1 MMKHI
6 FIALLLTLVS
16 FPGLAMKKAKASEFD
31 QTFVTHEQF
40 VMMSAQDK
48 KLIVIKMMEF
58 MSSAEGRAKIQEV
71 VEKGTPEQKAKWQRI
86 VKVISTLFITEAHAQ
101 DPFKKYSSDYQSV
114 LKGSSIHETRRCVY
128 GGWIS
133 ETRKVDGKTICTHPS
148 NLSQGGKNLVA
159 YKNSAN
165 CKAPNKIACNPVIYG
180 FDTGSTPLC
189 ADATPIMHN
198 SSLQCMQLA
207 LTKGD
212 STKRLEL
219 IAENLAN
226 NKEVFHDVMEFIFYS
241 CACSTKDAGNKVIVN
256 EDYQDYMRP
265 HRTCYGLLNQM
276 RTVLSNTKC
285 SPIKTE
291 ENFETIVGFLN
302 SLQSKL
308 GGDFEKTAFDMTKNK
323 NTTTGNIKKIAMDGQ
338 YSAALDEVYNKDAKT
353 VAFCKEYSKGD
364 DEGGGGET
372 PKDEPSKEE
381 PATGSCK
388 IICKEEKPAEGGGS
402 SATAVDAGK
411 ENKDNKEVKDPKG
424 GEQQVSE
431 KKDPVYI
438 CHKQVTSKDKDGKDI
453 SEEIKIEGSFNSLKD
468 FKEIKHG
475 ELACTPPAQ
484 PEQGDQDDDPSS
496 NDGDKLKSEISVTS
510 TDDKTTLTIKVKDG
524 AGAEVTEGI
533 TYLWYK
539 ESDTTK
545 KSLGTAATYEAPRE
559 LVETSVCADIKDESG
574 KAIDPNKQ
582 CRKVPAKEIKAPP
595 VVPQNGQQGQPGRPP
610 RQQNIHINW
619 GVR

>member
-1 MMKHI
+1 
-6 FIALLLTLVS
+6 
-16 FPGLAMKKAKASEFD
+16 MKKAKASEFD
-31 QTFVTHEQF
+31 QTFITHEQF
-40 VMMSAQDK
+40 VMMSAEDK

-86 VKVISTLFITEAHAQ
+86 VKVISTLFIAEAEAQ
-101 DPFKKYSSDYQSV
+101 DAFKKYSSDYQTV
-114 LKGSSIHETRRCVY
+114 LKGSSIHENRRCVY

-133 ETRKVDGKTICTHPS
+133 ETRKVNGKTVCTHPS
-148 NLSQGGKNLVA
+148 NLTQGGKNLVA
-159 YKNSAN
+159 YKNSVN
-165 CKAPNKIACNPVIYG
+165 CKAPNKITCNPVIYG
-180 FDTGSTPLC
+180 FDKGSTPLC
-189 ADATPIMHN
+189 ADATPVMHN

-212 STKRLEL
+212 SAKRLEQ
-219 IAENLAN
+219 IAENLAT

-241 CACSTKDAGNKVIVN
+241 CACSTKDAGNKIIVN
-256 EDYQDYMRP
+256 EDYQDYIRP

-291 ENFETIVGFLN
+291 ENFDTIVSFLN

-308 GGDFEKTAFDMTKNK
+308 GSDFEKSAFDVAKNK
-323 NTTTGNIKKIAMDGQ
+323 NASTGNVKKIAMDGQ
-338 YSAALDEVYNKDAKT
+338 YSSALDEVYSQDAKT

-364 DEGGGGET
+364 DEGDSGDKPKVDQPKGE
-372 PKDEPSKEE
+372 
-381 PATGSCK
+381 GSPTSTCK
-388 IICKEEKPAEGGGS
+388 IICEEVKPTEAGGS
-402 SATAVDAGK
+402 SATAVDADK
-411 ENKDNKEVKDPKG
+411 ENKEVKDPKG
-424 GEQQVSE
+424 EEQQVSE

-453 SEEIKIEGSFNSLKD
+453 TEEIKIDGSFKSLKD

-484 PEQGDQDDDPSS
+484 SEQGDQGDKPSTT
-496 NDGDKLKSEISVTS
+496 DGDKLTSDISVTS
-510 TDDKTTLTIKVKDG
+510 TDDKTTLTIKVKD
-524 AGAEVTEGI
+524 ADGAEVTEGI

-539 ESDTTK
+539 KSDTSK
-545 KSLGTAATYEAPRE
+545 KPLGTAATYEAPRE
-559 LVETSVCADIKDESG
+559 LVESEVCAEIKSEG
-574 KAIDPNKQ
+574 KTIEPSEQ
-582 CRKVPAKEIKAPP
+582 CGKVPAKEIKAPP
-595 VVPQNGQQGQPGRPP
+595 VAPQNGQQGQPGRPP